1 MSVNTNTQKERH
13 LVYVILFLAVA
24 LPLIFPI
31 GWKTEA
37 SPIVKMAWDLVE
49 TAPRNSTVLISFDYE
64 ASTVTELNPMA
75 VAMIEHA
82 WSKGQRIVATALWPQ
97 GSQMTTMAFDEARK
111 AYPDKK
117 AGIDYVNLGYKPGGM
132 VTILALANSF
142 KEIYP
147 SDDNGTPLEKLPIMN
162 GINRLTDLAW
172 ICSLSSGTPGLKEWV
187 MVAHDKYNIPVTG
200 GTTAVSAPGFL
211 PYVNEQKQLTGL
223 LGGLKAAAEY
233 EILIG
238 KVGPATTK
246 MDAQSIAH
254 ILILLLILLGNIK
267 AYRRRHAELAT
278 TGGNNG

>member
-1 MSVNTNTQKERH
+1 MSVNTNTQTERRI
-13 LVYVILFLAVA
+13 VYAILLLAVA
-24 LPLIFPI
+24 LPLVFPI

-49 TAPRNSTVLISFDYE
+49 ETPAGKVVLLSFDYE

-75 VAMIEHA
+75 VAIIEHA
-82 WSKGQRIVATALWPQ
+82 WSKGLRIVATALWPQ
-97 GSQMTTMAFDEARK
+97 GSKMATMAFDEA
-111 AYPDKK
+111 KK
-117 AGIDYVNLGYKPGGM
+117 KYKSKQNGIDYVNLGYKPGGM
-132 VTILALANSF
+132 VTILALTSSI

-147 SDDNGTPLEKLPIMN
+147 SDDNGVPIDKIPIMK
-162 GINRLTDLAW
+162 GINRLSDITW

-187 MVAHDKYNIPVTG
+187 MIAHDKHNIPVTG

-211 PYVNEQKQLTGL
+211 PYVNEQQQLTGL

-233 EILIG
+233 EILID
-238 KVGPATTK
+238 KVGPATVK

-267 AYRRRHAELAT
+267 AYRRRHAVSID

>member
-1 MSVNTNTQKERH
+1 MSVNTNTQTERRI
-13 LVYVILFLAVA
+13 VYVILFLAVA

-37 SPIVKMAWDLVE
+37 SPIVKMAWNLVD
-49 TAPRNSTVLISFDYE
+49 STPAGKAVLISFDYE

-97 GSQMTTMAFDEARK
+97 GSQMTTMAFEEAK
-111 AYPDKK
+111 KKYPDKIQ
-117 AGIDYVNLGYKPGGM
+117 GIDYVNLGYKPGGM
-132 VTILALANSF
+132 VTILALASSF

-147 SDDNGTPLEKLPIMN
+147 SDDNGVALEKIPLMK

-211 PYVNEQKQLTGL
+211 PYVNEQQQLTGL

-233 EILIG
+233 ELLID
-238 KVGPATTK
+238 KVGPATVK

-254 ILILLLILLGNIK
+254 ILILVLILLGNIK
-267 AYRRRHAELAT
+267 AYRRRNAVSDS